1 MEDFT
6 FLKGVIKV
14 SCAGQLCPGFIYKL
28 RKLSPYRE
36 LMNLVNHE
44 NKEVAKKL

>member
-14 SCAGQLCPGFIYKL
+14 SCAGQLCSFIYKL